1 MFKANYFFA
10 SSLGSSPPVVFSTPG
25 RCQVHSCL
33 YNCCS
38 LSFQPHFLGLLL
50 SPTRAA
56 SGCLWNFQIQS
67 ERHEQDPGLSDEA
80 LPAEVPGFH
89 LFLPLKS
96 AVVSSEGVGAA
107 VHLVSQGWN
116 EMRFSRLEGREKPLA
131 PVSSKWH
138 ALQVHGA
145 GAPRGTD

>member
-1 MFKANYFFA
+1 MTF
-10 SSLGSSPPVVFSTPG
+10 
-25 RCQVHSCL
+25 
-33 YNCCS
+33 S
-38 LSFQPHFLGLLL
+38 LSQIFTPHPLKNEIKWNGPGCSGNRGPQPHFLGLLL

-116 EMRFSRLEGREKPLA
+116 EMQFSRLEGREKPLA